1 MSRIAKTPPSKL
13 SASLLTNDQQ
23 AAIDR
28 LYNHDETILVAGMG
42 AGKTIIALSALTE
55 LINEGILHK
64 VLILAPLKVAKNVWQ
79 QEAQKWEHTKEL
91 FIEFCTGTPAERE
104 EQIRSFTRGV
114 MVINFDIMQW
124 FFDTFKKNHGFDG
137 LLVDELS
144 KLKAGGKGFKRMRP
158 HIDTF
163 KWRVGLTGTPVNED
177 FEGLFYQVY
186 ATDNGRRL
194 GRNKGMF
201 LMQHFNQA
209 DWQGYSW
216 ELQPD
221 GAERIVQLIADLI
234 YTVPDYRHE
243 LPPITQHLIKCEM
256 PDSAR
261 LVYTALSTHG
271 VVETELGIQT
281 AENAAVLSGKL
292 EQIASGQLYCRD
304 EYDEY
309 VGLLDIHTTK
319 IDTCIDLVGV
329 INRRVIICYWYKH
342 ELDRLKKAFPD
353 AVNLNDDGAM
363 ARWNAGNVEIL
374 LLQPMSAS
382 HGIQL
387 EQGGA
392 DMIYLK
398 PVWSNDMREQC
409 DARIW
414 RKGQTLPVNIYEIVT
429 GGTVDEMIVDRVNG
443 KKQFDTLFHKLIKAS

>member
-1 MSRIAKTPPSKL
+1 
-13 SASLLTNDQQ
+13 
-23 AAIDR
+23 
-28 LYNHDETILVAGMG
+28 
-42 AGKTIIALSALTE
+42 
-55 LINEGILHK
+55 
-64 VLILAPLKVAKNVWQ
+64 
-79 QEAQKWEHTKEL
+79 
-91 FIEFCTGTPAERE
+91 
-104 EQIRSFTRGV
+104 
-114 MVINFDIMQW
+114 
-124 FFDTFKKNHGFDG
+124 
-137 LLVDELS
+137 
-144 KLKAGGKGFKRMRP
+144 
-158 HIDTF
+158 
-163 KWRVGLTGTPVNED
+163 
-177 FEGLFYQVY
+177 
-186 ATDNGRRL
+186 
-194 GRNKGMF
+194 
-201 LMQHFNQA
+201 
-209 DWQGYSW
+209 
-216 ELQPD
+216 
-221 GAERIVQLIADLI
+221 
-234 YTVPDYRHE
+234 
-243 LPPITQHLIKCEM
+243 M
-256 PDSAR
+256 PDTAR

-329 INRRVIICYWYKH
+329 INRHVIICYWYKH

-398 PVWSNDMREQC
+398 PVWSNDIREQC

-414 RKGQTLPVNIYEIVT
+414 RKGQTSPVNIYEIVT

-443 KKQFDTLFHKLIKAS
+443 KKQFDKMFHKLIKAS

>member
-42 AGKTIIALSALTE
+42 AGKTIIALSAMAE
-55 LINEGILHK
+55 LINEGILQK

-91 FIEFCTGTPAERE
+91 SIEFCTGTPVERE

-137 LLVDELS
+137 LLIDELS

-163 KWRVGLTGTPVNED
+163 NWRVGLTGTPVNED

-186 ATDNGRRL
+186 ATDNGKRL

-234 YTVPDYRHE
+234 YTVPD
-243 LPPITQHLIKCEM
+243 
-256 PDSAR
+256 
-261 LVYTALSTHG
+261 
-271 VVETELGIQT
+271 
-281 AENAAVLSGKL
+281 
-292 EQIASGQLYCRD
+292 
-304 EYDEY
+304 
-309 VGLLDIHTTK
+309 
-319 IDTCIDLVGV
+319 
-329 INRRVIICYWYKH
+329 
-342 ELDRLKKAFPD
+342 
-353 AVNLNDDGAM
+353 
-363 ARWNAGNVEIL
+363 
-374 LLQPMSAS
+374 
-382 HGIQL
+382 
-387 EQGGA
+387 
-392 DMIYLK
+392 
-398 PVWSNDMREQC
+398 
-409 DARIW
+409 
-414 RKGQTLPVNIYEIVT
+414 
-429 GGTVDEMIVDRVNG
+429 
-443 KKQFDTLFHKLIKAS
+443 